1 MPLKPFSL
9 YDPFSGEF
17 FHVSSALQK
26 RILIS
31 DNPHLVEVDV
41 EAESHVEELRSVS
54 DPVEISEESFQLNTT
69 LVDKIKV
76 VKRDAFLLIVTEKV
90 MGDVF
95 SIYFHDTQN
104 MKFFYAQ
111 DKISDVDSL
120 ISIFIK

>member
-26 RILIS
+26 RNLIS
-31 DNPHLVEVDV
+31 DNPHLVEVDG
-41 EAESHVEELRSVS
+41 ETESHVEELRSVS

-76 VKRDAFLLIVTEKV
+76 VKRDA
-90 MGDVF
+90 
-95 SIYFHDTQN
+95 Y
-104 MKFFYAQ
+104 
-111 DKISDVDSL
+111 
-120 ISIFIK
+120 